1 MEKCQSRENIHN
13 EKSRYEI
20 IINLDIETKKIY
32 EKYFETE
39 GYQFLAN
46 KDNLLFVKKQKERLE
61 NIEHENSVVQLILNM
76 VKKYFYVG
84 ILYID
89 LTDEINEIL
98 QKSEQMEKL
107 NLTDNYITL
116 PIKKAIEKAILNK
129 DTSIIP

>member
-46 KDNLLFVKKQKERLE
+46 KDNLLFVKKQKEKLE